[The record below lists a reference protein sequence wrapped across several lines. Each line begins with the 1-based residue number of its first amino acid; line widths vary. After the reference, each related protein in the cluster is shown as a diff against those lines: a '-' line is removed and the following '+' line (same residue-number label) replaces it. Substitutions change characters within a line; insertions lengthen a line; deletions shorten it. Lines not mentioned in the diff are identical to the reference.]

1 MKLLMIDLIMSQANG
16 IIRSDNQDIK
26 RNIFQGDSLSPRFFC
41 RALISLSNALNKIKY
56 GYKVFDKMISH
67 LFYMDE
73 DIKFQGLLK
82 TVYSFSNDSI
92 MEYGLEFGQCDLE

>member
-1 MKLLMIDLIMSQANG
+1 MSQANG

-26 RNIFQGDSLSPRFFC
+26 RNIFQGDSLSLQFFC

-56 GYKVFDKMISH
+56 GCKIFDKMIRH

-73 DIKFQGLLK
+73 DIKSEGLLK
-82 TVYSFSNDSI
+82 TVYSFSNDRI

>member
-1 MKLLMIDLIMSQANG
+1 MSQANG

-26 RNIFQGDSLSPRFFC
+26 RNIFQGDSLYPQFFC

-56 GYKVFDKMISH
+56 GCKIFDKMIRH

-73 DIKFQGLLK
+73 DIKSEGLLK
-82 TVYSFSNDSI
+82 TVYSFSNDRI